1 MLSSTLAALSL
12 LLTTAHSAQL
22 PPAPIPR
29 RVDQSINPR
38 AEYIGGWA
46 WSTSNTCT
54 GAWSRSCD
62 TSNNSCCPTGETCFT
77 TGYGAYCCPTAVDC
91 LNKLQT
97 LPACADQSM
106 EMYPWPWPPRYFCC
120 SAGLIAVVPFS
131 GSGGLCL
138 PADQNVPASQILTA
152 SAQVG
157 VGISRTSV
165 PVVSATNPARTS
177 RTVSNYTPSTPT
189 PTFRS
194 SSTSCTSNPCPAG
207 TDTKSSSNSSQTL
220 SNSAIGGIVGAV
232 AFLALIIGY
241 CCLKRSRNKSKM
253 NVPPYPTIAPL
264 PAKPMYV
271 STGQPYYTPQPARG
285 TETSNTPAPHESAN
299 TQSLVSAS
307 AVPVSPLS
315 SRVASPPPAY
325 GASPAAQ
332 YGELHGQASP
342 TAQHG
347 ELDGQVVGPGEQC
360 GELHGQAVGPIEL
373 DGGSAVGARGQGWA
387 RTDGRESVT
396 GRQEM

>member
-1 MLSSTLAALSL
+1 MRSSTLTLLS
-12 LLTTAHSAQL
+12 LLTTAHSAHL
-22 PPAPIPR
+22 PRPARLHR
-29 RVDQSINPR
+29 RDDQSINPR

-46 WSTSNTCT
+46 WSTSDTCT
-54 GAWSRSCD
+54 GAWSQTCG

-77 TGYGAYCCPTAVDC
+77 TGYGAYCCPTAADC
-91 LNKLQT
+91 INKLLT

-106 EMYPWPWPPRYFCC
+106 EMYPWPYAPRYFCC
-120 SAGLIAVVPFS
+120 SAGLVAIVPYS

-138 PADQNVPASQILTA
+138 PADQNIPASLILTA

-165 PVVSATNPARTS
+165 PVVSATNPGRTAA
-177 RTVSNYTPSTPT
+177 TVSGYSPSTPT
-189 PTFRS
+189 SGSATS
-194 SSTSCTSNPCPAG
+194 TSSTSCTSSPCPG
-207 TDTKSSSNSSQTL
+207 TTDTKSSSGSSKPL
-220 SNSAIGGIVGAV
+220 SNAAIGGIIAAGAV
-232 AFLALIIGY
+232 LFLILIY
-241 CCLKRSRNKSKM
+241 CGAKRKRNKNKM
-253 NVPPYPTIAPL
+253 NVPPRMEVYPPIAPL

-285 TETSNTPAPHESAN
+285 AETFNAPAPQGSAN
-299 TQSLVSAS
+299 TQSPVPAN

-325 GASPAAQ
+325 GAALAAQ
-332 YGELHGQASP
+332 YGELHSQA
-342 TAQHG
+342 A
-347 ELDGQVVGPGEQC
+347 GPGVQY
-360 GELHGQAVGPIEL
+360 GELHGQAVGPGEL
-373 DGGSAVGARGQGWA
+373 DGGRAPGWV